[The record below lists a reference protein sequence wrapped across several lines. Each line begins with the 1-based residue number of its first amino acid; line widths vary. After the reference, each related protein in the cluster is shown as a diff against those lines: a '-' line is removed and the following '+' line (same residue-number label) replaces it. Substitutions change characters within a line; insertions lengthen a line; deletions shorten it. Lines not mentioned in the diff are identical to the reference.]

1 MELLIVHSFAYT
13 DRPVRAK
20 VLQFT
25 RVCLLA
31 VVGLFALSTNVAFA
45 QTTSRVSIAR
55 GPTNLTV
62 SWTRGTLQSSAALPV
77 WRDVLEATSPWSV
90 SPTNAGQFYRS
101 ISRWSTRSS
110 LLEANSEMS
119 VAELNGNIYVM
130 GGYPSTRVTVR
141 TVQVYDSTQNRW
153 SFTTPLPIPLNHA
166 MPAVANGRLFIIGGQ
181 TDTGEAYVDAVFEY
195 NPATTNWTARAPM
208 PTARSAGAT
217 AVIGDLIY
225 VAGGRPPR
233 GQDFAV
239 YNVTSNRWTT
249 LPDMPTGRNHLAAA
263 PIDGRVYVAGGRLG
277 AGFTSQMVP
286 TLEMFDPSTG
296 SWTNRAPML
305 EPRGGV
311 NGIAIGGCFFVFG
324 GEGPT
329 SVFHNNEMYVASMN
343 RWFRLEPLPVAVHG
357 VTGAAYING
366 WIHLPGGGTH
376 TGGSSG
382 STLHQVFWVGG
393 ICP

>member
-1 MELLIVHSFAYT
+1 MR
-13 DRPVRAK
+13 DQW
-20 VLQFT
+20 LQFT

-31 VVGLFALSTNVAFA
+31 GVGLLALSNEGALGQTTNRAIISRAQTNV
-45 QTTSRVSIAR
+45 
-55 GPTNLTV
+55 TV
-62 SWTRGTLQSSAALPV
+62 SWTGRGTLQASTSLAL
-77 WRDVLEATSPWSV
+77 WRDILEATSPFNV
-90 SPTNAGQFYRS
+90 SPPNASQFYRS
-101 ISRWSTRSS
+101 ISRWSTRSN

-119 VAELNGNIYVM
+119 VAELDGNIYVM
-130 GGYPSTRVTVR
+130 GGYPSSRVTTR

-166 MPAVANGRLFIIGGQ
+166 MAAVANGRLYIIGGQ
-181 TDTGEAYVDAVFEY
+181 TNDSGMGAYVNTVFEY

-208 PTARSAGAT
+208 PTARSAGAA

-225 VAGGRPPR
+225 VAGGRPPQ

-239 YNVTSNRWTT
+239 YNVVSNQWTT
-249 LPDMPTGRNHLAAA
+249 LPVLPTGRNHLAVSA
-263 PIDGRVYVAGGRLG
+263 IDGRIYVAGGRLG
-277 AGFTSQMVP
+277 GGFTSQMVP
-286 TLEMFDPSTG
+286 TLEMFDPATG

-311 NGIAIGGCFFVFG
+311 NGIAIGDCFFVFG

-329 SVFHNNEMYVASMN
+329 DVFHNNEMYVASMN

-382 STLHQVFWVGG
+382 STLHQVFWLGG

>member
-1 MELLIVHSFAYT
+1 
-13 DRPVRAK
+13 
-20 VLQFT
+20 
-25 RVCLLA
+25 LLA
-31 VVGLFALSTNVAFA
+31 ISAERALG
-45 QTTSRVSIAR
+45 QTTSRVGISP
-55 GPTNLTV
+55 GPTNPTV
-62 SWTRGTLQSSAALPV
+62 SWTGGGTLQSSTALPF
-77 WRDVLEATSPWSV
+77 WRDVLEATSPFAV
-90 SPTNAGQFYRS
+90 SPTNASQFYRS
-101 ISRWSTRSS
+101 ISRWSTRSN

-130 GGYPSTRVTVR
+130 GGYPSSRVTTR
-141 TVQVYDSTQNRW
+141 TVQVYDSAQDRW
-153 SFTTPLPIPLNHA
+153 SLTTPLPIPLNHA
-166 MPAVANGRLFIIGGQ
+166 MPAVAEGRLFIIGGQ
-181 TDTGEAYVDAVFEY
+181 TNDSSTEAYMDTVFEY

-208 PTARSAGAT
+208 PTARSAGAA
-217 AVIGDLIY
+217 AVVGDLIY

-239 YNVTSNRWTT
+239 YNVVSNRWTI
-249 LPDMPTGRNHLAAA
+249 LPNLPTGRNHLAAA

-277 AGFTSQMVP
+277 AGFGSQMVP
-286 TLEMFDPSTG
+286 ALEMYDPATG

-311 NGIAIGGCFFVFG
+311 NGIAIDGCFFVFG
-324 GEGPT
+324 GEGPNG
-329 SVFHNNEMYVASMN
+329 VFHNNEMYVASMN
-343 RWFRLEPLPVAVHG
+343 RWFRLEPMPVAVHG